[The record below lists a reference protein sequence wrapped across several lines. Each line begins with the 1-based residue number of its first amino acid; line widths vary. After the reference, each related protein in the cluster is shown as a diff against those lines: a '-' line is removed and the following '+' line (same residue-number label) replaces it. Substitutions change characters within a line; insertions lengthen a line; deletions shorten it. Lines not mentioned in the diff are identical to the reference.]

1 MRRDAN
7 DRGAPPTPLRVPP
20 RATET
25 ILSVAARCILS
36 GSDGVTA
43 REVADALTKMTCERA
58 RKSLMEG
65 DVDHA
70 RERSAYEAMRAAAGR
85 DGNGGWTTRTSAS
98 GTKRTDAE
106 DALGATATREEMRE
120 TIFDFPGREY
130 RPPRSW
136 LGTGGE
142 ARKGKERRR
151 RAPHASVREVLRM
164 CRETQGADEAPREKV
179 FGEAAASP
187 EKRRAPRTAN
197 PLAELAEKERA
208 RAEAKAKSTAEG
220 AGGETA
226 AATTVVKKRRK
237 DLANE
242 KAGNHLALV
251 SWIGEGKKDGVRRDR
266 TFYEGFRREGV
277 EFRNG
282 DCVYCLPERT
292 TENMYLAQIQRCFE
306 DDDKSMMIECC
317 WFMTQDEVRAWGGD
331 LPPST
336 EPEEIFLGTS
346 VDVNPIAALE
356 GLAPVMTHD
365 AFTASAPASASASAR
380 ASSDDVERRLFA
392 RKCYVPVRGYDAK
405 SKNPAQR
412 KSGAFHPLDH
422 VPGRGFVV
430 LWPSSKKKKRKR

>member
-1 MRRDAN
+1 
-7 DRGAPPTPLRVPP
+7 
-20 RATET
+20 
-25 ILSVAARCILS
+25 
-36 GSDGVTA
+36 
-43 REVADALTKMTCERA
+43 
-58 RKSLMEG
+58 
-65 DVDHA
+65 
-70 RERSAYEAMRAAAGR
+70 
-85 DGNGGWTTRTSAS
+85 
-98 GTKRTDAE
+98 
-106 DALGATATREEMRE
+106 
-120 TIFDFPGREY
+120 
-130 RPPRSW
+130 
-136 LGTGGE
+136 
-142 ARKGKERRR
+142 
-151 RAPHASVREVLRM
+151 M

-220 AGGETA
+220 AGGKTA

-365 AFTASAPASASASAR
+365 AFTASAPRPRPRPRARPPTTSSVVSSLASVTSPCAVTTPRARIPPSANPARSTRSITCRVAVSSFSGRLPRRRSASVSR
-380 ASSDDVERRLFA
+380 IGV
-392 RKCYVPVRGYDAK
+392 
-405 SKNPAQR
+405 
-412 KSGAFHPLDH
+412 
-422 VPGRGFVV
+422 
-430 LWPSSKKKKRKR
+430 

>member
-1 MRRDAN
+1 M
-7 DRGAPPTPLRVPP
+7 
-20 RATET
+20 
-25 ILSVAARCILS
+25 
-36 GSDGVTA
+36 
-43 REVADALTKMTCERA
+43 
-58 RKSLMEG
+58 
-65 DVDHA
+65 
-70 RERSAYEAMRAAAGR
+70 
-85 DGNGGWTTRTSAS
+85 
-98 GTKRTDAE
+98 
-106 DALGATATREEMRE
+106 
-120 TIFDFPGREY
+120 
-130 RPPRSW
+130 
-136 LGTGGE
+136 E

-179 FGEAAASP
+179 FGEEAASP

-208 RAEAKAKSTAEG
+208 RAEAKAKSTAKG
-220 AGGETA
+220 AGDETA

-380 ASSDDVERRLFA
+380 ASSDDLERRLFA